1 MPLPMSVTSVWVL
14 ALLRLGRVV
23 YNNTNTLTPLWPQT
37 GQYPCNWW
45 SFVRLWSGLRLLK
58 YCTLLL
64 TINLSTLKRKS
75 IHSRDLWQKNLFS
88 FACSGSFVTLN
99 VSLGVRVSCVPVS
112 LSYLRCPLITVSRAS
127 QRGGGAGTRGWPGQI
142 APGEAGDNDT
152 IH

>member
-64 TINLSTLKRKS
+64 TINLSTLQRKS
-75 IHSRDLWQKNLFS
+75 IHSRNLWQQNLS
-88 FACSGSFVTLN
+88 FFCELWVLRDTECKSWCPSI
-99 VSLGVRVSCVPVS
+99 RVPVS
-112 LSYLRCPLITVSRAS
+112 PSYLLCPLITVSRAS
-127 QRGGGAGTRGWPGQI
+127 QRGGGAGTRGWPGQS